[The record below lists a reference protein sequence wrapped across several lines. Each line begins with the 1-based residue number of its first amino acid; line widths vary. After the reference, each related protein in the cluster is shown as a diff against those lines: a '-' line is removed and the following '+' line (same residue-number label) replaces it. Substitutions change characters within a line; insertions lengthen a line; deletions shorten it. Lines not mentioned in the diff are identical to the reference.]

1 VSYPRRG
8 ELYWVALDPTVG
20 TEIAKTRPAL
30 IISND
35 LGNQHAQQVIV
46 APLTSRRLDR
56 IYPFEVLIPA
66 SEGGLLQ
73 ASKILLN
80 QIRTVDKVRLHGY
93 IGVLPGQRCSRST
106 ARSDSASR
114 CSDRA
119 HRSGRS
125 LSRQT

>member
-56 IYPFEVLIPA
+56 IYPFEMLIPA

-93 IGVLPGQRCSRST
+93 IGVLPGQRMQQV
-106 ARSDSASR
+106 
-114 CSDRA
+114 DRA
-119 HRSGRS
+119 IRLS
-125 LSRQT
+125 LAV